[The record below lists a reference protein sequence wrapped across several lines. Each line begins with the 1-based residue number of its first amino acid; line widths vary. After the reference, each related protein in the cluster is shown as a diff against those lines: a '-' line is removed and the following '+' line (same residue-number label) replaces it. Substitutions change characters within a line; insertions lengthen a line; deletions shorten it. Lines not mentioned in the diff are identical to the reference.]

1 MNNPKTVLS
10 IAHHIFLDKNE
21 RYQLHERRSVEVI
34 GVSLPIWFHKG
45 STSEP
50 GEEVFCKYYLTN
62 KEIMSESVKP
72 LGNEGYIMNLPQKT
86 SEDLIKE
93 ELKFSQIEFMKE
105 EMSNETKRLLS
116 FSIKTTP
123 TGKNLLD
130 NEDQGSEYCAFKKID
145 KIFIDGK
152 RIDCFHFVTMMSKKR
167 LENSLEY

>member
-1 MNNPKTVLS
+1 
-10 IAHHIFLDKNE
+10 
-21 RYQLHERRSVEVI
+21 
-34 GVSLPIWFHKG
+34 
-45 STSEP
+45 
-50 GEEVFCKYYLTN
+50 
-62 KEIMSESVKP
+62 MSESVKP